1 MCELKKYLYRSEK
14 NFMLAGDGGGPIKV
28 EISAKTRVCF
38 ALLTKVEEFG
48 PSDRKT
54 QKEKERMFLDFLLL
68 RKTFRTVTQKA
79 PGASLSQVLDFNSSF
94 SLNQA
99 AGRLLASGKAECT
112 GRVQEAP
119 ANHGPAAD
127 LILRIKWQEKSGSGA
142 QGFCTTASGG
152 QGRS

>member
-1 MCELKKYLYRSEK
+1 
-14 NFMLAGDGGGPIKV
+14 MLVGDGGGPIKL

-48 PSDRKT
+48 QSDRKT

-68 RKTFRTVTQKA
+68 RKVFRTVTQKA

-99 AGRLLASGKAECT
+99 AWRLLASGKAECT
-112 GRVQEAP
+112 GCVQEAS
-119 ANHGPAAD
+119 ANQGPAAD

-142 QGFCTTASGG
+142 WGFCMTVSGG

>member
-1 MCELKKYLYRSEK
+1 
-14 NFMLAGDGGGPIKV
+14 MLAGDGGGPIKV

-54 QKEKERMFLDFLLL
+54 QKEKERMFLDFLLP
-68 RKTFRTVTQKA
+68 RKSFRAVTQKA

-127 LILRIKWQEKSGSGA
+127 LILRIKWQEKSGSGVW
-142 QGFCTTASGG
+142 GFCTTASGG